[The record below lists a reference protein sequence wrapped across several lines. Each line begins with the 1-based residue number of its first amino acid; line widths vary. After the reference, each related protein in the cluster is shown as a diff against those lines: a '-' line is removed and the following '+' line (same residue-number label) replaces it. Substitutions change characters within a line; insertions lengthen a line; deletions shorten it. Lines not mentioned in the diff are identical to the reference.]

1 MIASVS
7 LCMMLMTTTS
17 CFTNER
23 EDEATHYVRPP
34 QVYIIE
40 NYQDKGTARKSIKFC
55 WRMQKGT

>member
-7 LCMMLMTTTS
+7 LCMLMTTTS

-23 EDEATHYVRPP
+23 DDEATHYLMPV

-40 NYQDKGTARKSIKFC
+40 NYQDKGTATKSIKFA
-55 WRMQKGT
+55 GG